1 VPQLYHGR
9 TCLSD
14 EEGSA
19 AQPIRPD
26 GLAILCRNGIPFRDA
41 SKAAGLDSPVAGDP
55 TVTGMPRDNQLRIGE
70 LARLTGLQVKTIR
83 FWSDEGLVPPDG
95 RTPASYRLYS

>member
-1 VPQLYHGR
+1 M
-9 TCLSD
+9 
-14 EEGSA
+14 
-19 AQPIRPD
+19 
-26 GLAILCRNGIPFRDA
+26 
-41 SKAAGLDSPVAGDP
+41 
-55 TVTGMPRDNQLRIGE
+55 TGMPRDNQLRIGE